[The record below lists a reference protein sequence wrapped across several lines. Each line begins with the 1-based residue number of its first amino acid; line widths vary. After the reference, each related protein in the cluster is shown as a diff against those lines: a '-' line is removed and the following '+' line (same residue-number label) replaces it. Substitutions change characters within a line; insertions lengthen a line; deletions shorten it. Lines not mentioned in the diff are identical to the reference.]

1 MMNEENNNAFGQT
14 PVESF
19 QVEHPPPPSHPFALI
34 FHVLFKV
41 AALTTYLFGSYAF
54 HDNPFVIPF
63 IIAVIF
69 LALDFWTTKN
79 VSGRLLVGLRWWNE
93 IREDGSNVWIF
104 ESAAADSQ
112 THPVQSKIFWI
123 ALIVTPVTWGAFL
136 LSRII
141 VADWNWVIL
150 CALACVLAGANVTG
164 YIKCARDARKKVQDM
179 ATSFVIEQAIKKM

>member
-1 MMNEENNNAFGQT
+1 MMNEENNSFST

-19 QVEHPPPPSHPFALI
+19 QVEKPPPPSHPIALM
-34 FHVLFKV
+34 FHILFKLL
-41 AALTTYLFGSYAF
+41 ALATYLFGALAF
-54 HDNPFVIPF
+54 PSSFVIPF

-93 IREDGSNVWIF
+93 VKDDGSNVWIF
-104 ESAAADSQ
+104 ESAASDAQ

-123 ALIVTPVTWGAFL
+123 ALIIAPIVWGAL
-136 LSRII
+136 LIAQI
-141 VADWNWVIL
+141 FGGKWNWAIL
-150 CALACVLAGANVTG
+150 CALAVVLSAANVTG

-179 ATSFVIEQAIKKM
+179 ATAFVIEQAIKKM